1 MEKAGDPWSRQQ
13 PWIVPGEAPAS
24 GGLPAPATALITV
37 VVIDDHA
44 MVAESLAVTLSAR
57 PDITVLAIAQTCAA
71 GLEAVIK
78 HRPAVL
84 VLDQQLPD
92 GLGTDMLPELLRVSP
107 ELKVL
112 LITGTGSDDELA
124 RAVTGGAAGMIP
136 KGQRAAA
143 LVKAIRA
150 VANDEAVITPEELR
164 RLLPRLARRPLAP
177 GADLTA
183 REREVL
189 IMLTAGKSTAD
200 IAGALVVASAT
211 ARNHIQSIM
220 TKLGAHTRLEA
231 VAIAARGNVLT
242 VR

>member
-1 MEKAGDPWSRQQ
+1 M
-13 PWIVPGEAPAS
+13 
-24 GGLPAPATALITV
+24 

-44 MVAESLAVTLSAR
+44 MVAESLAVALSAR

-92 GLGTDMLPELLRVSP
+92 GLGTDMLPELLRISP

-112 LITGTGSDDELA
+112 LITGTGTDDELA

-143 LVKAIRA
+143 LVKAVRA
-150 VANDEAVITPEELR
+150 VANDEAVITPEEMR

-189 IMLTAGKSTAD
+189 ILLTAGKSTAD

-231 VAIAARGNVLT
+231 VAIAARGNILT
-242 VR
+242 MR